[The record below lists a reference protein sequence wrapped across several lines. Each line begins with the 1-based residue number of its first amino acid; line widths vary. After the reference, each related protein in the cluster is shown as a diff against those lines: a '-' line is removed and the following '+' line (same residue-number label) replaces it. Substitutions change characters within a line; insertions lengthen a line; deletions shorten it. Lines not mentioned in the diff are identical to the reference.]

1 MENMHTDVKAQRV
14 NDAQNENLWISNRLF
29 SIVPEKKLSK
39 SHLTKKTILEG
50 AYGGRN
56 PLAFN
61 FPHLVISSRNSW
73 SYNPSLAS
81 TGFKIDRTEV
91 IYRAKCL

>member
-39 SHLTKKTILEG
+39 SHLT
-50 AYGGRN
+50 
-56 PLAFN
+56 
-61 FPHLVISSRNSW
+61 
-73 SYNPSLAS
+73 
-81 TGFKIDRTEV
+81 
-91 IYRAKCL
+91 

>member
-39 SHLTKKTILEG
+39 SHLTKKTILRRCVWRKESLG
-50 AYGGRN
+50 
-56 PLAFN
+56 PQL
-61 FPHLVISSRNSW
+61 SSLSHFFEEQ
-73 SYNPSLAS
+73 L
-81 TGFKIDRTEV
+81 E
-91 IYRAKCL
+91 L